1 MLFLRYNRSKIKLLI
16 DIMSAEYAI
25 KMNQARKFNPGALIV
40 SLLMVAA
47 IAATA
52 SAFTISQI
60 TGWYRTLQK
69 PSFSPPNWLF
79 GPVWTGLYVMIAIAA
94 YLVWQRRDD
103 NSFYKTTRTIYF
115 VQLLLNFLWSIVFF
129 GMHQILGALI
139 IIVLLL
145 ASIAALIY
153 RFNHYSKVAS
163 FLLVPYILWVSFA
176 SALNFYIYLL
186 NR

>member
-1 MLFLRYNRSKIKLLI
+1 
-16 DIMSAEYAI
+16 MSAEYSI
-25 KMNQARKFNPGALIV
+25 SMNQARRFNPGALII

-52 SAFTISQI
+52 SFFTISQI
-60 TGWYRTLQK
+60 PGWYRTLQK

-79 GPVWTGLYVMIAIAA
+79 GPVWTCLYVMVAVAA
-94 YLVWQRRDD
+94 YLVWQRRDES
-103 NSFYKTTRTIYF
+103 SFYRTTRTMYF

-129 GMHQILGALI
+129 GMHQVLGALA

-145 ASIAALIY
+145 ISIGVLIY
-153 RFNHYSKVAS
+153 RFNHFSTTAS
-163 FLLVPYILWVSFA
+163 LLLVPYILWVSFA
-176 SALNFYIYLL
+176 SLLNFYIYLL

>member
-1 MLFLRYNRSKIKLLI
+1 MAAGYSI
-16 DIMSAEYAI
+16 E
-25 KMNQARKFNPGALIV
+25 MNQARRFNPGALII

-60 TGWYRTLQK
+60 PVWYRTLQK

-79 GPVWTGLYVMIAIAA
+79 GPVWTCLYVMIAIAA
-94 YLVWQRRDD
+94 YLVWQRRNDS
-103 NSFYKTTRTIYF
+103 SFYKATRTVYF

-129 GMHQILGALI
+129 WMHQILGALI

-145 ASIAALIY
+145 ASIVVLIY
-153 RFNHYSKVAS
+153 RFNHFSKAAS

-176 SALNFYIYLL
+176 SVLNFYIYQL

>member
-1 MLFLRYNRSKIKLLI
+1 
-16 DIMSAEYAI
+16 MSAEYSLS
-25 KMNQARKFNPGALIV
+25 MNQARRFNPGALII

-52 SAFTISQI
+52 SFFTISQI
-60 TGWYRTLQK
+60 PGWYRTLQK

-79 GPVWTGLYVMIAIAA
+79 GPVWTCLYVMIAVAA

-103 NSFYKTTRTIYF
+103 SSFYKTTRTIYF

-129 GMHQILGALI
+129 GMHQVLAALL

-145 ASIAALIY
+145 ISIGVLIY
-153 RFNHYSKVAS
+153 RFNHFSKTAS
-163 FLLVPYILWVSFA
+163 LSLVPYILWVSFA
-176 SALNFYIYLL
+176 SVLNFYIYLL

>member
-1 MLFLRYNRSKIKLLI
+1 LPI
-16 DIMSAEYAI
+16 DIMASEYNTQ
-25 KMNQARKFNPGALIV
+25 MSEARRFNPGAFII
-40 SLLMVAA
+40 SLLIVAA

-52 SAFTISQI
+52 SAFTLSQI
-60 TGWYRTLQK
+60 PGWYRGLQK

-79 GPVWTGLYVMIAIAA
+79 GPVWTCLYVMIAVAA

-103 NSFYKTTRTIYF
+103 SVFYKTTRNIYF

-129 GMHQILGALI
+129 GMHQVLGALG

-145 ASIAALIY
+145 VSIAILIY
-153 RFNHYSKVAS
+153 RFNHFSKPAS

-176 SALNFYIYLL
+176 SALNLYIYLL

>member
-1 MLFLRYNRSKIKLLI
+1 MA
-16 DIMSAEYAI
+16 AEYTMQ
-25 KMNQARKFNPGALIV
+25 MNRAWRFNPGALII
-40 SLLMVAA
+40 SLLIVAA

-60 TGWYRTLQK
+60 PGWYRGLQK

-79 GPVWTGLYVMIAIAA
+79 GPVWTCLYVMIATAA

-103 NSFYKTTRTIYF
+103 SVFYKTTRNIYF

-129 GMHQILGALI
+129 GMHQVLGALGI
-139 IIVLLL
+139 IALLL
-145 ASIAALIY
+145 VSIATLIY
-153 RFNHYSKVAS
+153 RFNHFSKAAS
-163 FLLVPYILWVSFA
+163 FLLVPYILWVGFA
-176 SALNFYIYLL
+176 SALNLYIYLL

>member
-1 MLFLRYNRSKIKLLI
+1 MA
-16 DIMSAEYAI
+16 AEYSI
-25 KMNQARKFNPGALIV
+25 PMNQARRFNPGALII

-52 SAFTISQI
+52 SFFTISQI
-60 TGWYRTLQK
+60 PGWYRALQK

-79 GPVWTGLYVMIAIAA
+79 GPVWTCLYVMIAVAA

-103 NSFYKTTRTIYF
+103 SSFYKTTRTIYF
-115 VQLLLNFLWSIVFF
+115 VQLLLNFLWSIAFF
-129 GMHQILGALI
+129 GMHQVLGALV

-145 ASIAALIY
+145 ISIGILIY
-153 RFNHYSKVAS
+153 RFNYFSKTAS
-163 FLLVPYILWVSFA
+163 LLLVPYILWVSFA
-176 SALNFYIYLL
+176 SVLNLYIYLL